1 MKPFKKIAV
10 ANRGEIAVRII
21 QTIKEMGMTSVLLHS
36 SEDCNTMAYRLADET
51 LCIGLGEPKD
61 SYLNIDHIIEGIKS
75 SGAEALH
82 PGIGFLSE
90 SPDLAQAC
98 LQQGI
103 VFIGPTIEQ
112 LTLFGSKTKALEYV
126 QSLGVPVLPST
137 VCDSQNDNDFLIQA
151 KKIGYPLMIK
161 SVYGG
166 GGIGIKKIN
175 QESDFLKELKSMR
188 RLSQTAFG
196 SQRVFLEKYL
206 EGGQHIEVQ
215 IFGDFLGNIHH
226 LFERNC
232 SIQRRNQK
240 IIEEA
245 PSHLSSELKERL
257 WKTACLIGES
267 IQYQNAGTIEFLVK
281 DDEFYFM
288 EMNTRLQVEHPVTEL
303 LLGVDLVRAQIL
315 NSMKQIPFL
324 NNHFQPRG
332 HSIECRIYSQEP
344 LSLRPVSGALGTIQ
358 WMNTPHSR
366 FDMGYES
373 GDILPS
379 FYDSLI
385 GKVIV
390 WGENR
395 VRATEKMKFILKN
408 SFVFGLTT
416 NISELIQILSSVD
429 FTSNKYNIQFLTQQF
444 KYSPEKLSPEDQN
457 LVQQYVDLYNNN
469 TKTLVKTFNPW
480 FHSWTK

>member
-1 MKPFKKIAV
+1 MSAMKPFKKIAI

-21 QTIKEMGMTSVLLHS
+21 QTIKEMGIKSVLLNS
-36 SEDCNTMAYRLADET
+36 SEDCNTAAYRLADET
-51 LCIGLGEPKD
+51 LCIGLGEPKE
-61 SYLNIDHIIEGIKS
+61 SYLNIDHIMEGVKS

-103 VFIGPTIEQ
+103 VFIGPAIEQ
-112 LTLFGSKTKALEYV
+112 LKLFGCKTQALEYV
-126 QSLGVPVLPST
+126 QSLGVPVLPSA
-137 VCDSQNDNDFLIQA
+137 VCESQNESDFLHQA
-151 KKIGYPLMIK
+151 QKIGYPLMIK

-166 GGIGIKKIN
+166 GGIGIKKID
-175 QESDFLKELKSMR
+175 QESDLLKELKSMQ

-196 SQRVFLEKYL
+196 SERVFLEKYL

-245 PSHLSSELKERL
+245 PSNLSSELKEKIG
-257 WKTACLIGES
+257 KTACLIGKS
-267 IQYQNAGTIEFLVK
+267 IQYQSAGTVEFLVK
-281 DDEFYFM
+281 DNEFYFM
-288 EMNTRLQVEHPVTEL
+288 EMNTRLQVEHPVTEM

-315 NSMKQIPFL
+315 NAMKQAPFL
-324 NNHFQPRG
+324 SNHFQSRG

-344 LSLRPVSGALGTIQ
+344 LSLRPVSGALGTMR
-358 WMNTPHSR
+358 WMPAPHSR

-373 GDILPS
+373 GDVLPS

-390 WGENR
+390 WDSNR
-395 VRATEKMKFILKN
+395 ARAIEKMKFILQN

-416 NISELIQILSSVD
+416 NISELVQILSSVP
-429 FTSNKYNIQFLTQQF
+429 FTSNHYDIQFLTQQF
-444 KYSPEKLSPEDQN
+444 QYLPEKTVSRRKISYSKAYSSLQ
-457 LVQQYVDLYNNN
+457 
-469 TKTLVKTFNPW
+469 
-480 FHSWTK
+480 